1 MGTRHAIIF
10 PRARPLQRDLVTL
23 GIVNR
28 TFENR
33 TRSMDWGRQSNTE
46 LCVNSISEPIE
57 LNRTQSNSIHS
68 PFLQRPLGDS
78 TKREKYA

>member
-1 MGTRHAIIF
+1 MIQAALYRYFARHMGTRHAIIF
-10 PRARPLQRDLVTL
+10 PRARPPQRDLVTL

-33 TRSMDWGRQSNTE
+33 TQSTDWGRQSNTE

-57 LNRTQSNSIHS
+57 PNRTQSILLFSS
-68 PFLQRPLGDS
+68 GL
-78 TKREKYA
+78 